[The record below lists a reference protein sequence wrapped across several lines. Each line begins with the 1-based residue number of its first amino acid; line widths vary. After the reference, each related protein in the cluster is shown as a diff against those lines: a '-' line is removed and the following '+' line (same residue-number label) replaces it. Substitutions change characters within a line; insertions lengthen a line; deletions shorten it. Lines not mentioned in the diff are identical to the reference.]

1 MGGVAEYPEL
11 KNTTLVKGDEVLL
24 RYSATALD
32 REVEESWGAGGGG
45 HSRLLA
51 CRGGRVRWE
60 NAVCVE
66 LTTDMQGLFGING
79 GTNFHHAAVAFFGRW
94 AGRSVTQ
101 PKPRRCGMLWEMS

>member
-1 MGGVAEYPEL
+1 MGRVAEYPEL

-24 RYSATALD
+24 RYSATGLE
-32 REVEESWGAGGGG
+32 REVEESWGGRGG

-66 LTTDMQGLFGING
+66 HTTDMQGLFGING

-94 AGRSVTQ
+94 AGRSATQ